1 MNCSF
6 IWFINLFVVYPQ
18 LDSHDIGEGKT
29 LKVNVSEPKTRLFV
43 GNIPKTKD
51 REDIEDEFKKMSGKF
66 FDEDLTVFL
75 SI

>member
-1 MNCSF
+1 M
-6 IWFINLFVVYPQ
+6 LVVYPQ